1 MGSWQALQ
9 VLRIDFAS
17 LGHAKHIHAQESRFG
32 AAQRE
37 WGDGRQSEL
46 ALLAEFT
53 RHDSVI
59 ALASAI
65 AERLGGAACEKDLI
79 AGADLGLRRDKR

>member
-1 MGSWQALQ
+1 MGSWQALH

-37 WGDGRQSEL
+37 WGDGL
-46 ALLAEFT
+46 ADRA
-53 RHDSVI
+53 H
-59 ALASAI
+59 
-65 AERLGGAACEKDLI
+65 AARGVHE
-79 AGADLGLRRDKR
+79 A